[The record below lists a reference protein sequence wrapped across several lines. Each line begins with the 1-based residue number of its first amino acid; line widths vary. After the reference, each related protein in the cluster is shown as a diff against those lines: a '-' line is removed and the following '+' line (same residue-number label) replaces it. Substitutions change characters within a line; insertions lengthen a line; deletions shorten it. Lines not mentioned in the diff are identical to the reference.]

1 MSFENEC
8 VRHKTLDLIGD
19 SYLLQRKIIGKI
31 NAFKPGH
38 SINLSLTKKIFN
50 QMEREEK
57 KYIPKY
63 NLKSKPLMNLEQIKK
78 ILPHREPFC

>member
-38 SINLSLTKKIFN
+38 SINLSLTKKFLIKWK
-50 QMEREEK
+50 EK
-57 KYIPKY
+57 K
-63 NLKSKPLMNLEQIKK
+63 K
-78 ILPHREPFC
+78 IYPNII